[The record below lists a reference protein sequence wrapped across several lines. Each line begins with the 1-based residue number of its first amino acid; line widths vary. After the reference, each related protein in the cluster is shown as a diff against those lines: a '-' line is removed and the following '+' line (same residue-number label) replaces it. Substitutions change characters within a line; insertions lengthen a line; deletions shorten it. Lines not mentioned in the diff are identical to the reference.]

1 MANLSVGPRELIG
14 QAVDH
19 GNYGNDSLGIEA
31 LAFDVSQ
38 TETTGFLLAIGD
50 NRTISDSS
58 QEIGSSTART
68 FRAID
73 PATFT
78 GVGTDTVGR
87 EQLAFATG
95 TTETTGRLLA
105 LTATNDLTTVPAAQQ
120 TGGFNT
126 AGVGLV
132 DQGSNTVGLALY
144 PQKAMLFLGNTDGVA
159 RTTAA
164 PIAGAQ
170 RTYNTFETNKR
181 NYYFIEGIRIDDE
194 DTNSFTTGEGVWTT
208 DDPSVL
214 VSPANS
220 ANLIG

>member
-1 MANLSVGPRELIG
+1 M
-14 QAVDH
+14 
-19 GNYGNDSLGIEA
+19 
-31 LAFDVSQ
+31 
-38 TETTGFLLAIGD
+38 
-50 NRTISDSS
+50 
-58 QEIGSSTART
+58 
-68 FRAID
+68 
-73 PATFT
+73 
-78 GVGTDTVGR
+78 
-87 EQLAFATG
+87 
-95 TTETTGRLLA
+95 LA

-126 AGVGLV
+126 AGRGLV

-170 RTYNTFETNKR
+170 RSYNTFETNKVS
-181 NYYFIEGIRIDDE
+181 YYFIEGIRIDDE

-208 DDPSVL
+208 DDPSV
-214 VSPANS
+214 VVNPANS